1 MLIHLQYTHCFTHAF
16 FYTGIP
22 LHARIFHRDTL
33 THSSRHVCM
42 FWWWWIWWWWWWEMI
57 LANFA
62 GSNFL
67 GKTLCRPFR
76 ELVVSVLTVDG
87 VCPLAAVSVVSQLCF
102 ASWWRFGGV
111 SVSLEGVRWCF
122 GSRSCFHGVSVVSWQ
137 WSGGVVVVSKKLYFF
152 WPILHTGAFTYR
164 CTQKKYT
171 YIHAFTRR
179 NSQHKL
185 ATKHRILTS
194 VLDDGHAFHP
204 GTVLSAQVQQKQI
217 AISLQS
223 FVINKRFVRGPFTA
237 HRPNCNFTPVFFAIN
252 TCFLREKFIAHR
264 PHRILTSVFADR
276 RVFRTGRA
284 RLLNCNLILQCLTI
298 DRRFA
303 REGCVSP
310 GSTRIA
316 VPPRNGTL

>member
-1 MLIHLQYTHCFTHAF
+1 MA
-16 FYTGIP
+16 
-22 LHARIFHRDTL
+22 
-33 THSSRHVCM
+33 
-42 FWWWWIWWWWWWEMI
+42 
-57 LANFA
+57 
-62 GSNFL
+62 
-67 GKTLCRPFR
+67 
-76 ELVVSVLTVDG
+76 
-87 VCPLAAVSVVSQLCF
+87 
-102 ASWWRFGGV
+102 
-111 SVSLEGVRWCF
+111 
-122 GSRSCFHGVSVVSWQ
+122 
-137 WSGGVVVVSKKLYFF
+137 VSKKFF
-152 WPILHTGAFTYR
+152 GRFCTRAPLHTDAR
-164 CTQKKYT
+164 RKKYT

-204 GTVLSAQVQQKQI
+204 GTVLSTQVQQKQI

>member
-1 MLIHLQYTHCFTHAF
+1 MMV
-16 FYTGIP
+16 
-22 LHARIFHRDTL
+22 D
-33 THSSRHVCM
+33 VCTDGVL
-42 FWWWWIWWWWWWEMI
+42 WWWWWWWWEMI

-137 WSGGVVVVSKKLYFF
+137 WSGGVVAVSKKFF
-152 WPILHTGAFTYR
+152 GRFCTRAPLHTDAR
-164 CTQKKYT
+164 RKKYT

-204 GTVLSAQVQQKQI
+204 GTVLSTQVQQKQI

-237 HRPNCNFTPVFFAIN
+237 HRPNCNFTPVFFSRS
-252 TCFLREKFIAHR
+252 TRVSCEKSS
-264 PHRILTSVFADR
+264 L
-276 RVFRTGRA
+276 RTGRIA
-284 RLLNCNLILQCLTI
+284 FWPQFLLIHAC
-298 DRRFA
+298 FV
-303 REGCVSP
+303 REGCAYWIAILYFSVWRLTGVSRERDVFRQDRLALRCRL
-310 GSTRIA
+310 GMEHFKTA
-316 VPPRNGTL
+316 DT

>member
-1 MLIHLQYTHCFTHAF
+1 M
-16 FYTGIP
+16 
-22 LHARIFHRDTL
+22 
-33 THSSRHVCM
+33 
-42 FWWWWIWWWWWWEMI
+42 
-57 LANFA
+57 
-62 GSNFL
+62 
-67 GKTLCRPFR
+67 
-76 ELVVSVLTVDG
+76 
-87 VCPLAAVSVVSQLCF
+87 
-102 ASWWRFGGV
+102 
-111 SVSLEGVRWCF
+111 
-122 GSRSCFHGVSVVSWQ
+122 VSWQ
-137 WSGGVVVVSKKLYFF
+137 WSCGVVVVSKKLYFF
-152 WPILHTGAFTYR
+152 LADFAHGRLYIQMHAEKTHI
-164 CTQKKYT
+164 

-204 GTVLSAQVQQKQI
+204 GTVLSTQVQQKQI

-223 FVINKRFVRGPFTA
+223 FVINKCFVRGPFTA

-303 REGCVSP
+303 REGCVSQ